1 MDTGF
6 NSFAITALIHQRLA
20 GFEQFSLHHFHHDEI
35 FAGCKLSHF
44 AKTLALR
51 FLHRAFSPF
60 QLLQHELVC
69 LVKGKRPLVL
79 LPLVF
84 SGFLESDKLICKN

>member
-6 NSFAITALIHQRLA
+6 NSFATTAHFHQRLA
-20 GFEQFSLHHFHHDEI
+20 GFEQFSPDYFHDDEI
-35 FAGCKLSHF
+35 FAVSKLLRI

-69 LVKGKRPLVL
+69 LIKGKHSL
-79 LPLVF
+79 
-84 SGFLESDKLICKN
+84 SLIQRGENS